1 MHNTL
6 KTLTLALLLAGCSGY
21 GGIWPKL
28 NDPLPDAS
36 ERSRIHATADI
47 KVAPYEGVESKAI
60 GLVLHKSRHDVIV
73 ADVEKAWN
81 VFDDKIHSIENEL
94 DPEDKLIAWTGS
106 QLALSRVS
114 AEVNKLRDL
123 ADQPIVAPSESAEIY
138 LKAIA
143 TELAKYD
150 LRLNIEKENIV
161 AKKPS

>member
-6 KTLTLALLLAGCSGY
+6 KTLTLTLLLASCSGY

-36 ERSRIHATADI
+36 ERNRIRATPDTKI
-47 KVAPYEGVESKAI
+47 APYEALESEAI
-60 GLVLHKSRHDVIV
+60 DLALHKSRHNVIV
-73 ADVEKAWN
+73 ADIAKAWS
-81 VFDDKIHSIENEL
+81 VFDDKMNSIENEL
-94 DPEDKLIAWTGS
+94 DHEDKLIAWTGS

-114 AEVNKLRDL
+114 AEINKLRNL

-138 LKAIA
+138 LKSIA
-143 TELAKYD
+143 TNLAKYD
-150 LRLNIEKENIV
+150 QRLNIEKENIA

>member
-6 KTLTLALLLAGCSGY
+6 KTLTLTLLLAGCSGY

-36 ERSRIHATADI
+36 ERNRIHATADI
-47 KVAPYEGVESKAI
+47 MVAPYEAVESEAI
-60 GLVLHKSRHDVIV
+60 GLALHKSRHGVIV
-73 ADVEKAWN
+73 ADIEKAWN
-81 VFDDKIHSIENEL
+81 VFDDKMNSIENEL
-94 DPEDKLIAWTGS
+94 DQEDKLIAWTGS

-114 AEVNKLRDL
+114 AKINKLRDL
-123 ADQPIVAPSESAEIY
+123 ADQPIIAPSESAEIY

-143 TELAKYD
+143 TNLAKHD
-150 LRLNIEKENIV
+150 LRLDIEKENIA